1 MPILLLVSLLL
12 AACSSDTTDY
22 WAAGADVEYTL
33 AVDEEMGFVLTSKLP
48 SATEDDEPTA
58 VSAVSAGT
66 ITELTGGFLQFSGGA
81 TTYGVQIP
89 GYGIFMQVSGTLVIP
104 FLEKGAA
111 GCPSSVTWN
120 WLGWRAGGNSDNTVT
135 PFFGIAA
142 YSATAINLTKR
153 YTLAALADQGTAA
166 IGIETGC
173 GGGKAIGDKA
183 SGSSGWYFNSNA
195 AVSGKNSSGTHDYF
209 VGFEPQQIF
218 ASELTG
224 SFTGVAIRRF
234 GSDEAIE
241 WPRYTATVTGANVG
255 LVGNPVSLPADSVVT
270 TKAYNLSLTSFNI
283 LGDGI
288 ATGTA
293 TVTDPSLTAGQSVSL
308 NLACIGRKTLGSLTR
323 PVLFCSS
330 EGYTNSGASK
340 SGGTSFHYI
349 LRGE

>member
-22 WAAGADVEYTL
+22 WGAGAGVEYTL
-33 AVDEEMGFVLTSKLP
+33 AVDEDKGFTLTSKLP
-48 SATEDDEPTA
+48 DAGEDDEPTA
-58 VSAVSAGT
+58 VSSGT
-66 ITELTGGFLQFSGGA
+66 ITALTGGFLQFSGA
-81 TTYGVQIP
+81 NTYGLEIP
-89 GYGIFMQVSGTLVIP
+89 GYGIFMQVSGTLVVP

-111 GCPSSVTWN
+111 GCPSSVSWN
-120 WLGWRAGGNSDNTVT
+120 WLSWRAGGNSDNTVT

-153 YTLAALADQGTAA
+153 YSLNGLTDQGTAA
-166 IGIETGC
+166 IGIETSC

-183 SGSSGWYFNSNA
+183 SGSSGWYFNSNS
-195 AVSGKNSSGTHDYF
+195 AVSGKDSSGTHDYF
-209 VGFEPQQIF
+209 IGFEPQQVF

-224 SFTGVAIRRF
+224 SFTGIAVRRF
-234 GSDEAIE
+234 GSDETLE
-241 WPRYTATVTGANVG
+241 FPRYTATVVGANVG
-255 LVGNPVSLPADSVVT
+255 LVGNPVSLPADSVVA
-270 TKAYNLSLTSFNI
+270 TKAYNLSLTSFNN

-288 ATGTA
+288 STGTA

-308 NLACIGRKTLGSLTR
+308 GLACIGRNKLGSLTR

-330 EGYTNSGASK
+330 EGYTSSGASK
-340 SGGTSFHYI
+340 AGGTSFHYI

>member
-1 MPILLLVSLLL
+1 MPILLLVCFLLT
-12 AACSSDTTDY
+12 ACGSETTDY
-22 WAAGADVEYTL
+22 WGSGADVEYTL
-33 AVDEEMGFVLTSKLP
+33 AVDEDLGYVLTSKAP
-48 SATEDDEPTA
+48 NASEDDEST
-58 VSAVSAGT
+58 AVSAGT
-66 ITELTGGFLQFSGGA
+66 IAVLAGGFLQFSGGA

-89 GYGIFMQVSGTLVIP
+89 GYGIFMQVSGTLVVP
-104 FLEKGAA
+104 LLEKGEA
-111 GCPSSVTWN
+111 GCPSAVTWN

-142 YSATAINLTKR
+142 YSETAINLTKR
-153 YTLAALADQGTAA
+153 YTLNGFTDQGTAS
-166 IGIETGC
+166 ISLETGC

-183 SGSSGWYFNSNA
+183 SGSSSWHFNGNP

-209 VGFEPQQIF
+209 IGFEPQQVF

-224 SFTGVAIRRF
+224 SFTGVAVRRF
-234 GSDEAIE
+234 GSDEEVE
-241 WPRYTATVTGANVG
+241 WPRYTATVVGANVG

-270 TKAYNLSLTSFNI
+270 SKAYNLSLTSFNI

-288 ATGTA
+288 STGTM
-293 TVTDPSLTAGQSVSL
+293 TVTDPSLTGGQSVSL
-308 NLACIGRKTLGSLTR
+308 SLACIGRNKLGTLAR

-340 SGGTSFHYI
+340 AGGTSFHYI